1 MSFRE
6 KEISTFICRM
16 WGSTRLEFGTVCY
29 VVEELR
35 LDRIG

>member
-6 KEISTFICRM
+6 KEISTFYLPYV
-16 WGSTRLEFGTVCY
+16 GSTRLEFGTVCY

-35 LDRIG
+35 